1 MKIEL
6 EISNDEVKTIIEA
19 CKDQGIDVT
28 VDDVKEQLEEWF
40 HATVEDFNEP
50 RMDDIISSLI
60 DLADNPS

>member
-28 VDDVKEQLEEWF
+28 VDDVREQIEEWF
-40 HATVEDFNEP
+40 HATVEDFNES
-50 RMDDIISSLI
+50 RMDDVI
-60 DLADNPS
+60 DALVDLGNNLE